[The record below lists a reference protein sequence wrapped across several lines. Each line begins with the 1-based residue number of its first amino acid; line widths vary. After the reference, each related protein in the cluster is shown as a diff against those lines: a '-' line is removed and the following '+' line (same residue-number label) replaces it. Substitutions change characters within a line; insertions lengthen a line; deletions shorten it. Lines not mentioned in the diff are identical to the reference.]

1 MVLTMWA
8 RLGIGAIVFVM
19 TVQGFGEVAEWQQQ
33 REKAVDAL
41 FQQQEAAWGVELLQQ
56 AARQGNV
63 DAQSDLTLARLLG
76 TGLTQDIDGAAASSS
91 SLVSVG
97 GARAHTTQALLLSH
111 NLTGT
116 SLTQEERKSQAVSH
130 YLLAAMGKDPLAQI
144 MVGRHYWRGGDCD
157 AALQYLRR
165 AAAAVLPTT
174 TEEAKGRIPPRF
186 VWPQDNHTPT
196 TYQVPSLDEFQFL
209 EYSAMNGD
217 PEAALR
223 AGIILYKGVPNVG
236 YDPVRAAT
244 YLRQASRANSTTAMV
259 LLAAMHLHKTISP
272 DRDDTLELLQLA
284 LSLGDKSAH
293 TYLGLLY
300 MKGYGDVPKNLAKAR
315 KHLEEGIKTGSVE
328 AFYLLGKVYEDP
340 DSSGSVEEA
349 MMMWEVSATFGHVP
363 SAFRVAEN
371 YWQRMQKVT
380 TTTVTPDGSSALTE
394 NLCRNAL
401 PLYRMISLSG
411 NWQYLQEA
419 AYEDYAKGRYS
430 AALLKYLLL
439 SDLGYAAAHV
449 NAGRLLDSG
458 ITGVYRSKEAAYSE
472 ALKVWRRAA
481 DAGLATGHVRLGDIH
496 YYGQGVPGDVRTA
509 AKHYSEAAQLG
520 SPQAMFSLANMREWG
535 EGVSQNVSRARE
547 LYEAALDADVDAY
560 VPVSLALLRMDV
572 LLCVNATLGL
582 DVYGGGWA
590 AASLLHRPLT
600 FVSTLDSRMPAWDV
614 VVMLVLATI
623 ILAMLAA
630 RHRR

>member
-1 MVLTMWA
+1 MTMWA
-8 RLGIGAIVFVM
+8 RLGIGVVVLVVG
-19 TVQGFGEVAEWQQQ
+19 VQGFGEVAEWQQQ

-56 AARQGNV
+56 AAKQGNM
-63 DAQSDLTLARLLG
+63 DAESDLTLARLLG

-97 GARAHTTQALLLSH
+97 GTRAHTTQALLLSH

-130 YLLAAMGKDPLAQI
+130 YLLAAMGNDPLAQI
-144 MVGRHYWRGGDCD
+144 MVGRHYWSGGDCD

-165 AAAAVLPTT
+165 AATSVLPTT
-174 TEEAKGRIPPRF
+174 TEEAKGRNPPRF
-186 VWPQDNHTPT
+186 VWPEDDNTPS

-209 EYSAMNGD
+209 EYSAMSGD

-223 AGIILYKGVPNVG
+223 AGIILYKGVPDVG
-236 YDPVRAAT
+236 YDPVRAAR
-244 YLRQASRANSTTAMV
+244 YLRQASEANSTTAMV
-259 LLAAMHLHKTISP
+259 LLASMHLHNTISP
-272 DRDDTLELLQLA
+272 DRDDTLELLQSA

-293 TYLGLLY
+293 TYLGLLH
-300 MKGYGDVPKNLAKAR
+300 MKGYGEVPKNLGKAR

-328 AFYLLGKVYEDP
+328 AFYLLGKLYEDP

-380 TTTVTPDGSSALTE
+380 TTTVTPDGSSALAE
-394 NLCRNAL
+394 NICRNAL
-401 PLYRMISLSG
+401 PLYRMIALSG

-419 AYEDYAKGRYS
+419 AFEDYNKGRYS

-439 SDLGYAAAHV
+439 SDLGYASAHV

-458 ITGVYRSKEAAYSE
+458 ITGVYRNEEAAYSE
-472 ALKVWRRAA
+472 ALKVWQRAA
-481 DAGLATGHVRLGDIH
+481 DAGLATGHVRLGDMYYYGH
-496 YYGQGVPGDVRTA
+496 GVPADEHSAAKYYGQA
-509 AKHYSEAAQLG
+509 AHLG
-520 SPQAMFSLANMREWG
+520 SPQAMFSLANMKEWG
-535 EGVSQNVSRARE
+535 QGVSQNVTRARE
-547 LYEAALDADVDAY
+547 LYEAALEADADAY
-560 VPVSLALLRMDV
+560 VPVTLALLRMDM
-572 LLCVNATLGL
+572 LLGMNATLGL
-582 DVYGGGWA
+582 DLYAGRSSL
-590 AASLLHRPLT
+590 ASLLDPTLGLM
-600 FVSTLDSRMPAWDV
+600 STLDACVPAWDI
-614 VVMLVLATI
+614 VVMVGLATL
-623 ILAMLAA
+623 ILLLVAA